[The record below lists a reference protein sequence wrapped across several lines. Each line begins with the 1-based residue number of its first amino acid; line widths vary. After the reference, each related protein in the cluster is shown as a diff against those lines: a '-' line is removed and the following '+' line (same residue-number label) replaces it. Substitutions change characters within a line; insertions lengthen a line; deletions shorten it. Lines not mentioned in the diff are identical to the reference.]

1 MVNENPYLDVFET
14 QELMDQYAEKFQV
27 LYDMYNEYLTNKS
40 AIPQSIRFRKE
51 ARTLLET
58 PYLKDL
64 FLKYVQRKQLIDL
77 QTGYAQD
84 KLRILKQEITSPV
97 NIEDYQIESVEFFGE
112 DLQVDKDLVE
122 FMPKINNYVLTLPKM
137 YQDRFKDL
145 VLEFLK
151 LDYTIVISGPEG
163 TVGATSYYDKTIIL
177 AKTTVKG
184 EAGIFYLALV
194 HEMIH
199 ALESEYLDLEDLPS
213 NDVLY
218 VKPLMLKQMGLDV
231 KAFEQ
236 RHLYLLKLYFNLALK
251 NSEYLYLF
259 SDLSHSLH
267 LSVNEVHRL
276 ALVNDLGLMKEFML
290 EVRLLHSL
298 IVLMIDEFTMESE
311 LKLSLDVFTT
321 DALTRKYQKEFN
333 QLYLLKI
340 GGVNVDFL
348 QQRERILK
356 TPQEEELFSK
366 YVDACKIAVFE
377 IQFWREALDI
387 LESTYSYMNMNEY
400 FAYTLQNYYLA
411 EKRILPYEG
420 LDDSQIVK
428 DSLES
433 QEFKDIVERWQRFY
447 KDGVESQ
454 TKNSKD

>member
-51 ARTLLET
+51 ARMLLET

-112 DLQVDKDLVE
+112 DLQVDKNLVE

-151 LDYTIVISGPEG
+151 LDYTIVIGAPEN
-163 TVGATSYYDKTIIL
+163 TEGATMHDDKIITL

-184 EAGIFYLALV
+184 EAEMFYLVLV

-199 ALESEYLDLEDLPS
+199 ALESEYLDLRDLPS
-213 NDVLY
+213 KDVLY
-218 VKPLMLKQMGLDV
+218 VKRLMLKQMGLDV

-236 RHLYLLKLYFNLALK
+236 RHLYLLKLYFNLALN

-259 SDLSHSLH
+259 SDLPHSLH
-267 LSVNEVHRL
+267 LSINEVHRL
-276 ALVNDLGLMKEFML
+276 ALVDDLELFKEFML
-290 EVRLLHSL
+290 EKQLLTAL
-298 IVLMIDEFTMESE
+298 IGDVIGEFFMKRE
-311 LKLSLDVFTT
+311 LKLSLDVFKT

-333 QLYLLKI
+333 HLYGLKI
-340 GGVNVDFL
+340 GGLDVDFL
-348 QQRERILK
+348 VERERILK
-356 TPQEEELFSK
+356 TPQEEELFLK
-366 YVDACKIAVFE
+366 YINACKISSSE
-377 IQFWREALDI
+377 TKFWREALDM
-387 LESTYSYMNMNEY
+387 LKLPDMYMNMNEY
-400 FAYTLQNYYLA
+400 FTYTLQNYYLV
-411 EKRILPYEG
+411 EKRFLPDEDA
-420 LDDSQIVK
+420 DDSQIVK

-433 QEFKDIVERWQRFY
+433 QEFKDIVERWQQFY